1 MSVATEVNESNATRS
16 YYEIFAGPAVTSARM
31 LIVVIALTITT
42 ITLAGLLAYTV
53 WGVSHQKIVILQK
66 APDGA
71 LDRAQYVDMGKYVP
85 GEKEIEHFGYTYV
98 VATYSRV
105 RATLAADFFNHLA
118 FLPRRTRRQELDLE
132 QQNKWIEAFQKNYD
146 AEVRVNVNKV
156 RMVSGAQNT
165 MVVDFEKKFFING
178 RENGDKRENWSVELI
193 YILAPDSEISGD
205 LVPVNPLGITIMEA
219 RETKGL

>member
-1 MSVATEVNESNATRS
+1 MSVATEVNESNATRG

-31 LIVVIALTITT
+31 LIVVIALAITT

-85 GEKEIEHFGYTYV
+85 GEREIEHFGYTYV

-105 RATLAADFFNHLA
+105 RSTLAADFFNHLA
-118 FLPRRTRRQELDLE
+118 FLPRVKRRQEMYLE
-132 QQNKWIEAFQKNYD
+132 QQNKWIEAFRKSYD
-146 AEVRVNVNKV
+146 PEVRVNVNKV
-156 RMVSGAQNT
+156 RMVSGTQNT
-165 MVVDFEKKFFING
+165 MVVDFEKHFFVNG
-178 RENGDKRENWSVELI
+178 REDSAKQENWSVELI
-193 YILAPDSEISGD
+193 YTLAPEAEISGD
-205 LVPVNPLGITIMEA
+205 LVPVNPLGITIVEA
-219 RETKGL
+219 RETKAY